1 MKSRLVRHAAN
12 FAGILFAIVVLLA
25 IALAAILVLAL
36 VVMI

>member
-12 FAGILFAIVVLLA
+12 FAGILFAIMVLLA
-25 IALAAILVLAL
+25 MAIAAILVLAI